1 MDVNTSTSRRQG
13 RVCRSLAV
21 ALMMLVSCVASAE
34 ADDATLREAE
44 RFLELSGVAEAMSQ
58 SSEMVIDQQLQQ
70 NPTLIPFRR
79 VMLAFFEKY
88 VSYEQLK
95 EEYAA
100 LYAKHFS
107 QKELQKINDFYASGV
122 GRKMVRLTPELMQ
135 KGSEIATR
143 RSDQHLHELQKMM
156 ADEAM
161 RIQNLQDQDDH
172 FNSVLQPQ

>member
-1 MDVNTSTSRRQG
+1 MDVNTCTSRRQG
-13 RVCRSLAV
+13 RAYRSLAV

-58 SSEMVIDQQLQQ
+58 SSQMVIDQQLQQ
-70 NPTLIPFRR
+70 NPTLIPFRK

-100 LYAKHFS
+100 LYAERFS
-107 QKELQKINDFYASGV
+107 KQELEKINQFYASGV
-122 GRKMVRLTPELMQ
+122 GRKMVRLMPELMQ
-135 KGSEIATR
+135 KGAEIATR
-143 RSDQHLHELQKMM
+143 RSEEHLPELQQMM
-156 ADEAM
+156 ADEAR

-172 FNSVLQPQ
+172 FNSVIQPQ